1 MVRHAYSTR
10 KQLAWLAD
18 ETEVQTL
25 GLPDRPAGNSQQGG
39 LGVKGLRRCDVL
51 MTPIHRRNSVCSGC
65 TEN

>member
-39 LGVKGLRRCDVL
+39 LGVKGLTSAPL
-51 MTPIHRRNSVCSGC
+51 QYLFQEQQLFSWLP
-65 TEN
+65 